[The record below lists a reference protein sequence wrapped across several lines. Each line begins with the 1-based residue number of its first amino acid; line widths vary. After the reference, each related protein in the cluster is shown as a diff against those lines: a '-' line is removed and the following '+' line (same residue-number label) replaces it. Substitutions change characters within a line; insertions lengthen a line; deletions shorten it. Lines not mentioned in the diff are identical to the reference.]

1 LLNNVTEVIA
11 MVKREARRERTRG
24 ASTVGLS
31 WLWIVVLVL
40 AVLVV
45 ATIASVQS
53 GVLGPFGA
61 RPLLAVTVALFFA
74 MSFAAM
80 RMDPQSRPELPF
92 PGRARVEDALARD
105 REAEP
110 PEIDE
115 VYGWRSMRLRRLG
128 VPRELRVNLAAERA
142 FSVHELERLL
152 AAGCPLDTALRILQT
167 D

>member
-1 LLNNVTEVIA
+1 MAT
-11 MVKREARRERTRG
+11 RDARRERTRG
-24 ASTVGLS
+24 LSTGGLS
-31 WLWIVVLVL
+31 RLWILVLLL
-40 AVLVV
+40 AVLVMG
-45 ATIASVQS
+45 TIASVQS
-53 GVLGPFGA
+53 GALAPSEA

-80 RMDPQSRPELPF
+80 RMDPQIRPELPF
-92 PGRARVEDALARD
+92 PGRARVEDAPAPD

-110 PEIDE
+110 SEIDE

-128 VPRELRVNLAAERA
+128 VPGELAANLAAEPA

-152 AAGCPLDTALRILQT
+152 AAGCPLGTALRILRP